1 MNFSKIIYV
10 GGFQKML
17 TMETKDEI
25 LMRLVHYFVTEEDYS
40 PMIVNGVKDEIW
52 LQNQNGPYKIIRI
65 NANYIHNEEQYEFD
79 LVKLHNVM
87 RQVKRKTL
95 SWSMNAL
102 NILLDVN
109 DDVHFEESK
118 TIESVALRMR
128 RLLRMKIYLINFRI
142 SLINFWPKKKVLI

>member
-1 MNFSKIIYV
+1 
-10 GGFQKML
+10 
-17 TMETKDEI
+17 METKDEI

-52 LQNQNGPYKIIRI
+52 LQNYNGPYKIIRI

-79 LVKLHNVM
+79 LVKLNNVM

-109 DDVHFEESK
+109 DDVQFEENK
-118 TIESVALRMR
+118 AIESVAITEEKAITDKN
-128 RLLRMKIYLINFRI
+128 LLNKKGNIYYGKIL
-142 SLINFWPKKKVLI
+142 

>member
-1 MNFSKIIYV
+1 
-10 GGFQKML
+10 ML

-52 LQNQNGPYKIIRI
+52 LQNYNGPYKIIRI

-79 LVKLHNVM
+79 LVKLNNVM

-109 DDVHFEESK
+109 DDVQFEENK
-118 TIESVALRMR
+118 AIESVD
-128 RLLRMKIYLINFRI
+128 IT
-142 SLINFWPKKKVLI
+142 